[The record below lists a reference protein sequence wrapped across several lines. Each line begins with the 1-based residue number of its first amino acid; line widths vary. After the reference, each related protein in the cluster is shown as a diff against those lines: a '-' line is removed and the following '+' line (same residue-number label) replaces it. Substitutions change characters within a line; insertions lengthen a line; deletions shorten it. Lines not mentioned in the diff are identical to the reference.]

1 MIKRIL
7 VFSFLLFCF
16 AAETLCAQNIELKRD
31 EMRINFIVAKH
42 YIAPNYMN
50 NAQQLDNIIKWI
62 DDIQK
67 DSLVDIVGVEFCGSV
82 SPEGSVRFN
91 HFLSLARLSVL
102 EKYVRKRISIPED
115 IIVRNDHYIAWG
127 GLEDMVE
134 NSDIKNKEE
143 ILSIIRSENRS
154 TGEQLDSRI
163 GDLKNL
169 DGGITWRLLF
179 NRYFKNLRSAAVVL
193 VTKKSDAALLMEK
206 KASEVWVS
214 DKLTRSIDMPAL
226 SSPSPVLS
234 ILPEVAPQKR
244 YIYIKTN
251 IVGLALLS
259 ANLGFEIDM
268 GNHFSFNLP
277 IYYCA
282 LDYFK
287 STLKFRNFS
296 VQPELRYW
304 PKSNY
309 KGLFM
314 GAHLGFAYYNFAFD
328 GHTRYQDKDGK
339 TPTLGG
345 GLSLGYRLPL
355 GQNQRWNMEF
365 ALGAGVYPLHYDLFH
380 NVDNGKLYDT
390 RKKTRIGLDN
400 ALIGISYRIPYK
412 TVKR

>member
-1 MIKRIL
+1 
-7 VFSFLLFCF
+7 
-16 AAETLCAQNIELKRD
+16 
-31 EMRINFIVAKH
+31 
-42 YIAPNYMN
+42 
-50 NAQQLDNIIKWI
+50 
-62 DDIQK
+62 
-67 DSLVDIVGVEFCGSV
+67 
-82 SPEGSVRFN
+82 
-91 HFLSLARLSVL
+91 
-102 EKYVRKRISIPED
+102 
-115 IIVRNDHYIAWG
+115 
-127 GLEDMVE
+127 
-134 NSDIKNKEE
+134 
-143 ILSIIRSENRS
+143 
-154 TGEQLDSRI
+154 
-163 GDLKNL
+163 
-169 DGGITWRLLF
+169 
-179 NRYFKNLRSAAVVL
+179 
-193 VTKKSDAALLMEK
+193 
-206 KASEVWVS
+206 
-214 DKLTRSIDMPAL
+214 
-226 SSPSPVLS
+226 
-234 ILPEVAPQKR
+234 
-244 YIYIKTN
+244 
-251 IVGLALLS
+251 
-259 ANLGFEIDM
+259 M

-390 RKKTRIGLDN
+390 RKKTRIGFDN